1 MATSMAEGTRKAVE
15 NVVVFGDRSVTNGAN
30 MISKLTSPVG
40 IPALRMG
47 MLRNIPFAGDSS
59 PISSLYTH
67 IEKNSEQEST
77 VPLDFYGNMTLG
89 LTAMIDAWLWNV
101 GGKQYKKVRQD
112 IFNGIFS
119 GMVDKKGTIQY
130 EQFMVARSKL
140 GPYILGILN
149 NLVVDEG
156 LPITSDINPLAL
168 FEHKGIPKEHKT
180 AQYWK
185 DGLMGVVAGLAA
197 WGVDAGVLSQLPSH
211 VQDVLNPA
219 LVADIAKG
227 AGIGGGA
234 GLLPAALARGA
245 SSDKTLGNKMAAGLV
260 LTASGAGA
268 TIAGI
273 MSKQDTTVTQEV
285 SPANFTEQGWT
296 APAMGLVAFG
306 LVGLSKILGH
316 KKGYQ
321 TIEKMMADVQSKPD
335 LANGW
340 RNTLA
345 IIVDALDYQQ
355 RLTKLFRS
363 ETTGYTQD
371 RNRTNV
377 FFNNIGVSQEL
388 KEAVMRMRN
397 RDAVSINRLKE
408 MTPHRLNELSEFL
421 MQVEMMGWEM
431 RPSKTITFDGRP
443 VKNVDGIV
451 QKPLALFENLS
462 LDMLN
467 LVRGTTTTLVKSLK
481 EKDPVAGLSIIF
493 PSVSMLALGASITP
507 GQEDDGIFYGD
518 AHLNMST
525 SGMFVIPAVR
535 AMQDATVS
543 FTSDSL
549 RGSLWS
555 AENVKQLANSYKMA
569 MPIGGLDRI
578 NRPPVHTTLMQ
589 LYSFAHVLSAE
600 TSGQVHGSKGLV
612 SDVGESIIKS
622 MAINPLF
629 GYIALADLSTA
640 IKWAPTLLRALPSQK
655 ADEITRALSQLRQT
669 VVRKIL
675 DIHLPI
681 DKTSARKLLT
691 DADFAVRGYT
701 ALEMLVE
708 SCGDDAV
715 QEQFGNRMNQIFAV
729 SGAAGD
735 PLIYTEILPVWIFNL
750 RRQGSK
756 STYLSETVLK
766 QVSDSVQSIA
776 LEYVHR
782 IGVINPTT
790 IAAEHS
796 ESIYN
801 YLYLSII
808 SGSFDAGA
816 LEELEKTI
824 DASLKSWNTAFLTRF
839 SPFMSNLKGEVPAQ
853 VASDYNRL
861 SILVSFATF
870 LGQQRNTTKFES
882 SIAELGTKMQ
892 SIATQMHTVKM

>member
-1 MATSMAEGTRKAVE
+1 MATSGAERARRAVE
-15 NVVVFGDRSVTNGAN
+15 NVVVFGDQSVTRSAD
-30 MISKLTSPVG
+30 MITKMTSPVG

-47 MLRNIPFAGDSS
+47 MLRGIPFAGDSS

-67 IEKNSEQEST
+67 IEKKSEQEST

-89 LTAMIDAWLWNV
+89 LTAMIDVWLWNV

-119 GMVDKKGTIQY
+119 GMIDKKGTIQY

-149 NLVVDEG
+149 NLVIEEG
-156 LPITSDINPLAL
+156 LPIISDINPLAL
-168 FEHKGIPKEHKT
+168 FEHKGIPKEHKV

-185 DGLMGVVAGLAA
+185 DGLMGVIAGLAA
-197 WGVDAGVLSQLPSH
+197 WGVDAGILSQLPSH

-219 LVADIAKG
+219 LVEDVAKG
-227 AGIGGGA
+227 TGIGA
-234 GLLPAALARGA
+234 AVATLPGVFVRGA
-245 SSDKTLGNKMAAGLV
+245 SSDKSLGNKLAAGLV
-260 LTASGAGA
+260 LTTAGAGA
-268 TIAGI
+268 TIAGVV
-273 MSKQDTTVTQEV
+273 SKEDAMISQEV

-296 APAMGLVAFG
+296 APALGLVAFG
-306 LVGLSKILGH
+306 LVGLSKMLGH

-321 TIEKMMADVQSKPD
+321 AIEKMMSDIQSKPD
-335 LANGW
+335 QANGW
-340 RNTLA
+340 RNMLA

-355 RLTKLFRS
+355 RLTALFRA
-363 ETTGYTQD
+363 ETKGYIQD

-377 FFNNIGVSQEL
+377 FFNNIGVSKEL
-388 KEAVMRMRN
+388 REAVINMRN
-397 RDAVSINRLKE
+397 RDASSISAFKE
-408 MTPHRLNELSEFL
+408 MTPHRLGELSEFL

-431 RPSKTITFDGRP
+431 RPSKTITFDGKP

-462 LDMLN
+462 LDMLG

-493 PSVSMLALGASITP
+493 PSVSMLALGAAITP

-543 FTSDSL
+543 FTSDTL
-549 RGSLWS
+549 RGSLWNI
-555 AENVKQLANSYKMA
+555 ENIKQLASSYKMS

-578 NRPPVHTTLMQ
+578 NRPPVQTTLMQ

-600 TSGQVHGSKGLV
+600 TSGQVHGSKGLI

-622 MAINPLF
+622 MSVNPLF

-640 IKWAPTLLRALPSQK
+640 IKWAPTLLNALPNEK
-655 ADEITRALSQLRQT
+655 ADEITRALRQLRQT

-681 DKTSARKLLT
+681 DKSSARKLLT
-691 DADFAVRGYT
+691 DENFAVKGYT

-715 QEQFGNRMNQIFAV
+715 QEAFGNRMDQIFAV

-756 STYLSETVLK
+756 SPYLSEVVLK
-766 QVSDSVQSIA
+766 QVSDSVRSIA
-776 LEYVHR
+776 LEYVQR
-782 IGVINPTT
+782 IGVINPTP
-790 IAAEHS
+790 IAAEDS
-796 ESIYN
+796 QSIYN

-824 DASLKSWNTAFLTRF
+824 ETSLNSWNTAFMTRF
-839 SPFMSNLKGEVPAQ
+839 SPFMSSLKGEVPAQ

-870 LGQQRNTTKFES
+870 LSEQRNATRFAS
-882 SIAELGTKMQ
+882 SIQELGTKMQ
-892 SIATQMHTVKM
+892 SIATQMHSVKM

>member
-1 MATSMAEGTRKAVE
+1 MATPIAEGTRRAVE
-15 NVVVFGDRSVTNGAN
+15 NVIVLGNKSVTNGAD
-30 MISKLTSPVG
+30 MAAKLTSPVG

-47 MLRNIPFAGDSS
+47 ILRNVPFAGDSS

-67 IEKNSEQEST
+67 IEKNSDQDST

-168 FEHKGIPKEHKT
+168 FEHKGIPKEHKV

-197 WGVDAGVLSQLPSH
+197 WGVDAGILSRLPSQ

-219 LVADIAKG
+219 LVGDIVKG
-227 AGIGGGA
+227 AGIGAGA
-234 GLLPAALARGA
+234 GLLPAAFARFA
-245 SSDKTLGNKMAAGLV
+245 SSDRSLGTKIATGIT
-260 LTASGAGA
+260 LTAAGAGA
-268 TIAGI
+268 TIAGVL
-273 MSKQDTTVTQEV
+273 SKEDTMVSQEV

-306 LVGLSKILGH
+306 LVGLSRMLGH

-321 TIEKMMADVQSKPD
+321 TIEKMMADVQSKPE

-355 RLTKLFRS
+355 RLTKLFRA
-363 ETTGYTQD
+363 ETKGYTQD

-377 FFNNIGVSQEL
+377 FFNSIGVSQEL
-388 KEAVMRMRN
+388 REAVMKMRN
-397 RDAVSINRLKE
+397 RDAASITTFKE
-408 MTPHRLNELSEFL
+408 MTPHRLSELSEFL

-451 QKPLALFENLS
+451 QKPLPLFENLS
-462 LDMLN
+462 VDMLD

-481 EKDPVAGLSIIF
+481 EKDPVAGLSILF

-518 AHLNMST
+518 AHLNMGT

-535 AMQDATVS
+535 AMQDATVAY
-543 FTSDSL
+543 TTDTL

-578 NRPPVHTTLMQ
+578 NRPSVQTTLMQ

-600 TSGQVHGSKGLV
+600 TSGEVHGSKGLV

-622 MAINPLF
+622 MSINPLF

-640 IKWAPTLLRALPSQK
+640 IKWAPTLLKALPSGK
-655 ADEITRALSQLRQT
+655 ADEITRALRQLRQT

-681 DKTSARKLLT
+681 DKASARRLLT
-691 DADFAVRGYT
+691 DADFAVKGYT

-708 SCGDDAV
+708 SCGDDVV
-715 QEQFGNRMNQIFAV
+715 QEAFGNRMNQIFAV

-735 PLIYTEILPVWIFNL
+735 PLIYTEILPVWMFNL

-756 STYLSETVLK
+756 STYLSETILQ

-782 IGVINPTT
+782 IGVINPTP
-790 IAAEHS
+790 IATEDS
-796 ESIYN
+796 QSIYS

-808 SGSFDAGA
+808 SGSFNEGA
-816 LEELEKTI
+816 LGELEKTI
-824 DASLKSWNTAFLTRF
+824 ETSLRSWNTTFMTRF
-839 SPFMSNLKGEVPAQ
+839 SPFMSNLKGEVPSQ
-853 VASDYNRL
+853 VVSDYNRL

-870 LGQQRNTTKFES
+870 LGEQRGTTRFAS
-882 SIAELGTKMQ
+882 SIQELDTKMQ